1 MDPPKAV
8 LYTSIMR
15 FSAQKT
21 IFINVAIV
29 VTVCL
34 SGSLLAQRVGV
45 EEYQRQFQEGR
56 QLFELN
62 GEQFVESL
70 KSAGQD
76 EYATKIARQL
86 ELLSESSRVH
96 VPLPN
101 QVRPEI
107 SPVATPE
114 TIWMHRWRRLQDQHA
129 AEMFSLSQQ
138 TLRQQHIGL
147 SYRIARYVLQVNSDH
162 SEARKMLGYVR
173 DENEWMTPFEKMKK
187 EDGEIWDDRFG
198 WIKEEDL
205 PKYEQ
210 GLRPFKNRWITA
222 EQDQNLRL
230 SSGDLWEVRTEHWI
244 IRTDHSLE
252 KGVEVARKL
261 EDFFQFFVR
270 EFPDLF
276 ASRGQMNQLFNIG
289 FNGRARVNNN
299 PMQVN
304 YFGSREGYVSRLKSA
319 GPLIGSTNG
328 IYLNR
333 QKTSFFYYR
342 PENAD
347 EEEST
352 IYHEATHQILFESR
366 PGAREV
372 AQEMHFW
379 VIEGFA
385 CYMES
390 YRNQDGIISIG
401 DPNFIRFNN
410 AIVRLVVDRYFVGLN
425 QFTSLGQ
432 SEFQRQSELPKL
444 YSQASGVVHFFIHAH
459 EGAYRDD
466 LGKFLAAI
474 YSPGLRSEKHVPTLD
489 ELTGKTYRELD
500 AEYVRYI
507 AQLAEEVA
515 VAEDSN

>member
-1 MDPPKAV
+1 MNGCCRWRV
-8 LYTSIMR
+8 TLSVIMMLGVFR
-15 FSAQKT
+15 G
-21 IFINVAIV
+21 
-29 VTVCL
+29 
-34 SGSLLAQRVGV
+34 GSLLAQRVSV
-45 EEYQRQFQEGR
+45 DDYQQRFQEQR
-56 QLFELN
+56 ELFILN
-62 GEQFVESL
+62 GEQFAESL
-70 KSAGQD
+70 QSAGQD
-76 EYATKIARQL
+76 KYAQHITRQL
-86 ELLSESSRVH
+86 ELLNDSSRVH
-96 VPLPN
+96 MPLAKSA
-101 QVRPEI
+101 RPEI

-114 TIWMHRWRRLQDQHA
+114 TVWLNRWRRLKDQHA
-129 AEMFSLSQQ
+129 AEMFTLSQQ
-138 TLRQQHIGL
+138 VLRQKYIGL

-162 SEARKMLGYVR
+162 AEARKMLGYVR
-173 DENEWMTPFEKMKK
+173 DENEWMTPFEKLKK

-198 WIKEEDL
+198 WIEEADL

-210 GLRPFKNRWITA
+210 GLRPFKNRWITI
-222 EQDQNLRL
+222 EQDRNLRL
-230 SSGDLWEVRTEHWI
+230 SSDDLWEVRTEHWV

-252 KGVEVARKL
+252 KGVEVAGKL

-289 FNGRARVNNN
+289 FNGRARVNKN

-304 YFGSREGYVSRLKSA
+304 YFSSRDGYINRLRDA

-333 QKTSFFYYR
+333 HKTSYFYNR
-342 PENAD
+342 PENSE

-366 PGAREV
+366 SGAREV

-390 YRNQDGIISIG
+390 YRNQDGVVSIG

-410 AIVRLVVDRYFVGLN
+410 AMVRLVVDRYFVGLE

-432 SEFQRQSELPKL
+432 NEFQRQPELPKL

-459 EGAYRDD
+459 DGAYRDD
-466 LGKFLAAI
+466 FGKFLAAI
-474 YSPGLRSEKHVPTLD
+474 YSPQLRSERHVPTLND
-489 ELTGKTYRELD
+489 LTGKSYRELD

-515 VAEDSN
+515 LAEDQD